1 VGFRSPPRQRLDSGV
16 FPVYLALGRQRSVA
30 GLAKQTVYLDEDLRR
45 VLQAK
50 AATEGKS
57 LSRLVNEAVRQAL
70 GEEAEDLA
78 AFAARE
84 AEPAIT
90 LEQLLAELR

>member
-1 VGFRSPPRQRLDSGV
+1 
-16 FPVYLALGRQRSVA
+16 VA

-45 VLQAK
+45 ALQAK

-57 LSRLVNEAVRQAL
+57 VSRLVNEAVRQAL

-84 AEPAIT
+84 AEPTIT